1 MSTNP
6 ITGATA
12 PPTTGINGSS
22 TLSTSGTT
30 YTPPATAGSTST
42 DGLGENDFLQLMMDQ
57 LQNQDPLNP
66 DDPTQYLSEL
76 AQFSS
81 LEQENSIATSAASQ
95 ATQQS
100 SSSALA
106 LLGHSVSYTDASG
119 LTQTGTVSKI
129 DFTSSGP
136 TLTIGTASGITL
148 SAITEAT

>member
-1 MSTNP
+1 MS
-6 ITGATA
+6 
-12 PPTTGINGSS
+12 TTGINGST

-30 YTPPATAGSTST
+30 LSAPTTSTSSASS
-42 DGLGENDFLQLMMDQ
+42 LGQNDFLQLMMDQ

-81 LEQENSIATSAASQ
+81 LEQQNSIASSTAAAASG
-95 ATQQS
+95 QS
-100 SSSALA
+100 TASALG

-119 LTQTGTVSKI
+119 VTQSGTVSKI

-136 TLTIGTASGITL
+136 TLTIGSASGISL
-148 SAITEAT
+148 SSITEAT